1 MRFMRAAQAGIK
13 SPVRVLLPF
22 GVLPFEEKE
31 KMTPAGKAVGTG
43 RIELPTPTVSR

>member
-1 MRFMRAAQAGIK
+1 MRFMRAAQAGI
-13 SPVRVLLPF
+13 
-22 GVLPFEEKE
+22 EEKE